1 MTWREIIEK
10 SSRFLIAKGIDDG
23 ESASE
28 FLAARLLGMTR
39 GMLAAT
45 LAKQPE
51 QKHIDAMRRGV
62 LRLASGEP
70 LQYILVEW
78 DFRSLTLKCDR
89 RALIPRPETEGL
101 VSLVLS
107 YLAKKSYLSAPFIV
121 DVGTGTGAIIL
132 SIAKEYK
139 GEAILLGSDIS
150 EEAIKLAKENA
161 AKTKLENRV
170 EFVVMDGLDDFE
182 DPGII
187 DIIISN
193 PPYIASAE
201 CDRLDRR
208 VKDFEPRLALDGGKE
223 GLDFYDRYLMDA
235 LNLLKSGGAVFF
247 EIGESQGEQIRKL
260 MRNYGFENI
269 EIRQDLA
276 GRDRYISGILP

>member
-1 MTWREIIEK
+1 M
-10 SSRFLIAKGIDDG
+10 
-23 ESASE
+23 
-28 FLAARLLGMTR
+28 
-39 GMLAAT
+39 
-45 LAKQPE
+45 
-51 QKHIDAMRRGV
+51 
-62 LRLASGEP
+62 
-70 LQYILVEW
+70 
-78 DFRSLTLKCDR
+78 
-89 RALIPRPETEGL
+89 
-101 VSLVLS
+101 
-107 YLAKKSYLSAPFIV
+107 
-121 DVGTGTGAIIL
+121 
-132 SIAKEYK
+132 
-139 GEAILLGSDIS
+139 LGSDVS

-260 MRNYGFENI
+260 MCNYGFENI

-276 GRDRYISGILP
+276 GRDRYASGILP